1 MVESAAVEGYRDFV
15 VSIIS
20 FRGMKG
26 AAPLGVVVVLQRWKT
41 NKNLPFACCLASSSA
56 ELRRKPADRPRG

>member
-1 MVESAAVEGYRDFV
+1 VESAAVEGYRDFV

-26 AAPLGVVVVLQRWKT
+26 AVPLGVVVVLQKM
-41 NKNLPFACCLASSSA
+41 
-56 ELRRKPADRPRG
+56 